1 MFDSDKTIKFE
12 IVTPE
17 KTVLKED
24 IVEVTI
30 PTMEGE
36 ITVLPK
42 HMPIVGIIKPGVLE
56 IKTATGKQEVAYVA
70 GGFVEVLRNKV
81 VVLADSAERAEKI
94 DLEKAEEARKKAE
107 SAMKEVRIEDTERF
121 ANISGAL
128 ARELAKTKAVQ
139 RWKNI
144 KRR

>member
-17 KTVLKED
+17 KTVLKEE

-36 ITVLPK
+36 ITILPK

-56 IKTATGKQEVAYVA
+56 IKTADGRQEVACVN

-81 VVLADSAERAEKI
+81 VILADSAERACDI
-94 DLEKAEEARKKAE
+94 DFEKAEEARKKAE
-107 SAMKEVRIEDTERF
+107 AAMKEVRIEDTERF

-139 RWKNI
+139 RWKNV